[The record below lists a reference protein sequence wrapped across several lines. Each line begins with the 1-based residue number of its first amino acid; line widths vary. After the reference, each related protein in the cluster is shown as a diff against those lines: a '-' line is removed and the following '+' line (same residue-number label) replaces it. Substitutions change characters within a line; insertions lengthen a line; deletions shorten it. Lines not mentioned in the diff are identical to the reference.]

1 MRRTE
6 ILTTK
11 AARRKKKV
19 VNKKVNERKYSGK
32 FKAID
37 TLLIIMMIL
46 PILFG
51 IALYI
56 VFTPETSGI
65 EIAGARIYFTIN
77 MPFQPLPITEAQVN
91 SWIVIVSVFFLC
103 LYLTH
108 GLSATKPTKR
118 QHLVEWALEQTE
130 KLVSDN
136 MGEFFK
142 DFAPFVAA
150 IMLLSALSSLLTLV
164 GLYPPTSDLNVV
176 GGWAIL
182 VFILIT
188 YYKFKCGALHYLKS
202 FTEPVAFLTPL
213 NVICEFATP
222 VSMAF
227 RHYGNILSG
236 SVISVLVAAALQ
248 GLSSMIFGRLP
259 GFLGSFPFLQIGIP
273 AVLSVYFDI
282 FSGLLQAFIF
292 AMLTMLYVASGFPE
306 DDYREKLK
314 KKAAAAG
321 N

>member
-1 MRRTE
+1 M
-6 ILTTK
+6 
-11 AARRKKKV
+11 
-19 VNKKVNERKYSGK
+19 NENRYSAK
-32 FKAID
+32 FKAVD
-37 TLLIIMMIL
+37 ALLLIL
-46 PILFG
+46 AAVPILFG

-56 VFTPETSGI
+56 LLTPASSGI

-77 MPFQPLPITEAQVN
+77 MPLQPLPITEAQVN
-91 SWIVIVSVFFLC
+91 SWLVIVSVLFLC

-108 GLSATKPTKR
+108 GMSPTRPTKR
-118 QHLVEWALEQTE
+118 QHIVEWAIEQTQH
-130 KLVSDN
+130 LVMDN

-150 IMLLSALSSLLTLV
+150 VMVLSALSSLLTLV

-188 YYKFKCGALHYLKS
+188 YYKFKCGPLHYLKS
-202 FTEPVAFLTPL
+202 YTEPVAFLTPL
-213 NVICEFATP
+213 NVISEFATP

-248 GLSSMIFGRLP
+248 SLSAIIFGRLP
-259 GFLGSFPFLQIGIP
+259 GALGDIPFLQIGIP

-292 AMLTMLYVASGFPE
+292 AMLTMLYISSGFPE
-306 DDYREKLK
+306 EDYKEKLK
-314 KKAAAAG
+314 RKALAK
-321 N
+321 